1 MGHRHNKKVKP
12 RIMLYCPTYVIA
24 GKEQIKP
31 ETRASIEAVE
41 FDGVVDKV
49 IDSNSKYSPPS
60 HENTLAH
67 YQQARQRV
75 LDESYDALLTVEHDI
90 IIPKDG
96 LQKLWDIDK
105 PVAYG
110 VYIFRGSGNVVNA
123 FRMVKAKN
131 LDMPM
136 STFKG
141 MLARALEQEVIE
153 VSGTGN
159 GCTLIRREVLEQ
171 IDFRRASEDNPVPDM
186 PFSTDCMKAG
196 IEQWAHFGVL
206 CGHVLDNGILWVNT
220 DGGIGMTRIEALQDF
235 VGADAI
241 KYRKGKSYDMEDC
254 YVEDYERGG
263 FIQTGKGKEW
273 VTKNTN
279 TKKTIAIKTIA
290 IKQHQKK
297 SYLLAKALI
306 RGGYKII
313 DSPNLADALLID
325 HDIKEFGH
333 QEHVRRFYKAGKPVF
348 IYPHG
353 AAPMLCWD
361 GIHELSNMIKANFVT
376 SKGHQQVMKRYG
388 YPVPTHVIGWY
399 LTEVRPWQETGGYR
413 VLFAPIHPVMGHV
426 FMFPEDLE
434 ANRRT
439 YERLLEIDDIDLTV
453 RHIGK
458 LQINGLWEDTRATI
472 YQGGTDQNLDEIEK
486 ADLIIAN
493 GTVAYTAIALGK
505 PTIMLNQMTPARE
518 PHFDTQE
525 RLESASI
532 GKYEKYMRFPF
543 DVENDDSLKKIMQAA
558 CRKEPKQWRKRFI
571 GEQFDP
577 VYFVELLERLIE
589 E

>member
-1 MGHRHNKKVKP
+1 MGHRRNKKVKP
-12 RIMLYCPTYVIA
+12 KVLLYCPTYKVR
-24 GKEQIKP
+24 GREQIKP
-31 ETRASIEAVE
+31 ETRASIEVIE

-49 IDSNSKYSPPS
+49 INSDSEYPPPS

-75 LDESYDALLTVEHDI
+75 LDEGYDALLTVEHDI
-90 IIPKDG
+90 IIPRDG

-206 CGHVLDNGILWVNT
+206 CGHVLETGILWVNT
-220 DGGIGMTRIEALQDF
+220 DGGIGMTKVEVLQDF

-241 KYRKGKSYDMEDC
+241 KYRKGKTYPMEDK
-254 YVEDYERGG
+254 YVEDYERAG
-263 FIQTGKGKEW
+263 FITTGKGKEW
-273 VTKNTN
+273 VTKKTN
-279 TKKTIAIKTIA
+279 TKKTIAFRK
-290 IKQHQKK
+290 HQNKA
-297 SYLLAKALI
+297 LVLAKALK
-306 RGGYKII
+306 RGGYNIV
-313 DSPNLADALLID
+313 DSPIMADVLLID

-333 QEHVRRFYKAGKPVF
+333 QEHVKRFHDAGKPVF

-353 AAPMLCWD
+353 AAPLLCWD
-361 GIHELSNMIKANFVT
+361 GIHEPSDMIKANFVT

-388 YPVPTHVIGWY
+388 YPIPTHVIGWY
-399 LTEVRPWQETGGYR
+399 LCEQKPWEPTNGYK
-413 VLFAPIHPVMGHV
+413 VLFGPIHPMMGYV

-434 ANRRT
+434 ANKRT
-439 YERLLEIDDIDLTV
+439 YERLLEIKMIDLTV
-453 RHIGK
+453 RHIGN
-458 LQINGLWEDTRATI
+458 LQNNGLWEDERATI
-472 YQGGTDQNLDEIEK
+472 YQGKTDQNLDLIK
-486 ADLIIAN
+486 QADLVIAN
-493 GTVAYTAIALGK
+493 GTMAYMAIALGI
-505 PTIMLNQMTPARE
+505 PTIMLNQLTPARE
-518 PHFDTQE
+518 PDIHTLE
-525 RLESASI
+525 RMESVSI
-532 GKYEKYMRFPF
+532 EKYEKYMRYPF
-543 DVENDDSLKKIMQAA
+543 DVENDSTLQKVIDDA
-558 CRKEPKQWRKRFI
+558 CQKEPKQWRKRFI

-577 VYFVELLERLIE
+577 VYFVKLLEGLIDE
-589 E
+589 ED